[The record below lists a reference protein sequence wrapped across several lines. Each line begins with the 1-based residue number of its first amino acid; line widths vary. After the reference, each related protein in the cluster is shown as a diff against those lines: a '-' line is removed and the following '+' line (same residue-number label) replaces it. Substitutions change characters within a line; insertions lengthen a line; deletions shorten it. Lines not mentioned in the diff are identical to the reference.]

1 MTPKMKKK
9 RPNPTATQAIILIN
23 LFISLC
29 NVVSPLPASEAKF
42 AIFPIKVSAPILMTI
57 PAPLPSLQFVLKN
70 AKFLASKALSFP
82 LSPHS
87 KAALQAIDSPVSG
100 LLSN

>member
-1 MTPKMKKK
+1 M
-9 RPNPTATQAIILIN
+9 
-23 LFISLC
+23 
-29 NVVSPLPASEAKF
+29 VSPPPASEAKF
-42 AIFPIKVSAPILMTI
+42 AIFPMKVSAPILITI

-87 KAALQAIDSPVSG
+87 KAALHAIDSPVKG